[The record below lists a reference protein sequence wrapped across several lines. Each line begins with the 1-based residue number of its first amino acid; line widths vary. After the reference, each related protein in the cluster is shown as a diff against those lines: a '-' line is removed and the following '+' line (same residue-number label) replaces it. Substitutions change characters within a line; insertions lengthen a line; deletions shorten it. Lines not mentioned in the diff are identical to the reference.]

1 MIVNGHKID
10 RRFLMRLNLQQFAE
24 AAAEGAGATGEN
36 APGGDE
42 TGDAAG
48 AQKSDDA
55 GAKAGEGGTELDRLN
70 AEIARLQA
78 EMAKQKS
85 ALDKATH
92 EASVANKA
100 VKAKDAELKAKMT
113 AEEIAAKEKEEA
125 DSRAAQ
131 ELEELRREVAKG
143 KTVKAVMGKLAM
155 DEETAGEMADSLYGA
170 ANIENAL
177 LLFQKVWTAKEK
189 ALRMEF
195 GRIPGPGTGGS
206 SEDKETQ
213 EALKL
218 AKELG
223 QRKAQS
229 TASVRDQ
236 LKGLVR

>member
-1 MIVNGHKID
+1 MTKSNDG
-10 RRFLMRLNLQQFAE
+10 LMKLNLQQFAE
-24 AAAEGAGATGEN
+24 PAADGAGAAGDN
-36 APGGDE
+36 APGGDV
-42 TGDAAG
+42 TDPATG
-48 AQKSDDA
+48 AQKSD
-55 GAKAGEGGTELDRLN
+55 GADTQGENGGTEVEKLN

-78 EMAKQKS
+78 EMAKQKT

-125 DSRAAQ
+125 DTKAAQ
-131 ELEELRREVAKG
+131 ELDELRREVAKA
-143 KTVKAVMGKLAM
+143 KTVKSVMGKLSM

-177 LLFQKVWTAKEK
+177 LLFQKIWTAKEK

-195 GRIPGPGTGGS
+195 GRIPAPGTGGS

-213 EALKL
+213 EALRL

-223 QRKAQS
+223 QQKAQS
-229 TASVRDQ
+229 ATSVRDQ